1 MPPRMSQN
9 PMMIVPGALQA
20 LQALQTLR
28 ESVQQQGVVPWRT
41 IDLVQL
47 RVSQINGCRLC
58 VEEHARFLKEAGE
71 TDERLFAVAVW
82 QHAPCFTDPE
92 RAALELAESVTRIAD
107 QADPVPDMIWN
118 EAARHYDE
126 QELATLVLL
135 ISTANLFTRLGTAT
149 RQGVDEPKGEG
160 ERAPRTEDSN

>member
-1 MPPRMSQN
+1 MKTRMSQN

-20 LQALQTLR
+20 MQALQTLR
-28 ESVQQQGVVPWRT
+28 KSVQQQGVVPWRT

-47 RVSQINGCRLC
+47 RVSQINGCSFC

-71 TDERLFAVAVW
+71 TDERLFAVAAW
-82 QHAPCFTDPE
+82 RDAPRFTDAE
-92 RAALELAESVTRIAD
+92 RAALALAEAVTRIAD
-107 QADPVPDMIWN
+107 QVDPVSDAIWD

-126 QELATLVLL
+126 QELATLVLM

-149 RQGVDEPKGEG
+149 RQGAGATNG
-160 ERAPRTEDSN
+160 